1 MGRMKLL
8 SNIINNATNQVE
20 GFCLVKNVQLKVNV
34 KGAEYLDF
42 TLADAEGEINAKL
55 WDYQSA
61 VHGVFSSGEII
72 KVRGTV
78 NIFRDTEQLKIDRIR
93 KITGTPFLRA

>member
-20 GFCLVKNVQLKVNV
+20 GFCIIKNVQLKVNV

-42 TLADAEGEINAKL
+42 TLADAVYPQYVSASYTHTGFWINFHWL
-55 WDYQSA
+55 N
-61 VHGVFSSGEII
+61 V
-72 KVRGTV
+72 
-78 NIFRDTEQLKIDRIR
+78 
-93 KITGTPFLRA
+93 